1 MARRVLPLPLLLVG
15 LVVAATGAPAA
26 ATARS
31 PSLTE
36 RIDRVEQ
43 RLAALT
49 EDVDDLRE
57 PVAAIDLFD
66 QCMFTLGV
74 SQHGTR
80 GGSTG
85 YLFGARRWPAL
96 SLDLDGVGT
105 PAYAFLAFPQ
115 EEPPS
120 IECNEDA
127 EPEPADG

>member
-1 MARRVLPLPLLLVG
+1 MARRLVPLLLAG
-15 LVVAATGAPAA
+15 LLACAAAAPAA
-26 ATARS
+26 APARS
-31 PSLTE
+31 SSLAD
-36 RIDRVEQ
+36 RIDRVQQ

-57 PVAAIDLFD
+57 PVAQLDLFD

-74 SQHGTR
+74 SQHGAR
-80 GGSTG
+80 GGSVG
-85 YLFGARRWPAL
+85 YLFGTRRWPAL

-105 PAYAFLAFPQ
+105 PTYAFLAFPQ

-127 EPEPADG
+127 EPERADG